1 MALVEQLQLSATLR
15 GILSE
20 PLQIERV
27 ILKGL
32 KINVPRKRPK
42 SADSRESDK
51 PRTGRRYPPRFVINE
66 VLADGTFLQ
75 ILPKK
80 EGKEPL
86 TFGITNLTLHS
97 AGTTQ
102 PMQFRATLTNP
113 KPPGDIQSTGARS
126 LGQR

>member
-1 MALVEQLQLSATLR
+1 MALVEQLHVSATLR

-51 PRTGRRYPPRFVINE
+51 PQ
-66 VLADGTFLQ
+66 D
-75 ILPKK
+75 
-80 EGKEPL
+80 
-86 TFGITNLTLHS
+86 
-97 AGTTQ
+97 
-102 PMQFRATLTNP
+102 
-113 KPPGDIQSTGARS
+113 
-126 LGQR
+126 